1 MFKEGVNQSYN
12 KAHHPLHTHTFIQKK
27 KLFCRQV
34 SRLGRPWKSGFHY
47 SSVNSYKLNISD
59 LHILTCSSLA
69 SLLGCS
75 PAASYLQSQALDC
88 PSLHHYLIFSPL
100 SRLLP
105 FYPFYSVFTLLS
117 WGQKTRYF
125 VNRLRLG
132 ILEMQDPN
140 PGYGLWRNAPDC
152 ICHGRNVWLQ
162 VVSFSPTIKPP
173 ELMIQS

>member
-1 MFKEGVNQSYN
+1 MLVHIPIIADCFYTIVSRLDNWKRPSKISKKMFKEGVNQSYN
-12 KAHHPLHTHTFIQKK
+12 KAQHPLHTHTFIQKK
-27 KLFCRQV
+27 KLFCCQV
-34 SRLGRPWKSGFHY
+34 SRLGRPWESGFHY

-88 PSLHHYLIFSPL
+88 PSLHHYLISSPL

-117 WGQKTRYF
+117 
-125 VNRLRLG
+125 
-132 ILEMQDPN
+132 
-140 PGYGLWRNAPDC
+140 
-152 ICHGRNVWLQ
+152 
-162 VVSFSPTIKPP
+162 
-173 ELMIQS
+173 